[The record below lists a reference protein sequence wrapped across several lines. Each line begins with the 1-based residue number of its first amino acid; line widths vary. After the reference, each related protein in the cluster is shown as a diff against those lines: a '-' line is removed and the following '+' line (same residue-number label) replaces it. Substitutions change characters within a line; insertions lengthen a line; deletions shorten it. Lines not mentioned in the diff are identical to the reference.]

1 MPLRL
6 RFGKG
11 PGPRGRPWARKGVLL
26 LLLPAACG
34 FALLALSTSGIGL
47 AATRLQALGAAFAGL
62 RAMAVHDPRL
72 HRRVFA
78 AHSDRLLRGMDEAD
92 RDLLA
97 RALSDRNR
105 AYDRARWRY
114 GLTPVELGV
123 VIDGVEHR
131 FLSDEILF
139 NRYRRGHMSLFDSA
153 SFGNGREFLPWE
165 VFRSVQYDQ
174 LPRPLRQLIL
184 QIQIDRYRRYLE
196 PSLWPGIGVREWRT
210 VPDPVLKIAAYR
222 MVRHWTGVYAP
233 EGMRREEAAR
243 ILASIGR
250 VESQFDLDKMVHRD
264 PATGRADLGFLQIS
278 EPLRRRLRGLPEF
291 RDCSD
296 SDFLKPWVSIRAGAY
311 SFFSIF
317 LEGAGGDVLE
327 AIGHYN
333 AGRYGP
339 RERAEKY
346 LEAVAGQLQRAFV
359 SRRYSP
365 TLRFILTTAHGDYFR
380 GVEEDRLYP
389 VRGAPSASK
398 GKR

>member
-11 PGPRGRPWARKGVLL
+11 PVPSGKSWAGKWCLL
-26 LLLPAACG
+26 LVPAACAVG
-34 FALLALSTSGIGL
+34 LLALSVSGIGRPT
-47 AATRLQALGAAFAGL
+47 TRLQALSGAFAGL

-72 HRRVFA
+72 HRRVFT
-78 AHSDRLLRGMDEAD
+78 SYSNRLVQGMDKAD
-92 RDLLA
+92 QDLLA
-97 RALSDRNR
+97 RALSDGNR

-114 GLTPVELGV
+114 GLMPVELGI

-139 NRYRRGHMSLFDSA
+139 NRYRRNYLDLRDSS
-153 SFGNGREFLPWE
+153 SFGTRGEFLPWE
-165 VFRSVQYDQ
+165 MFRSVQYDQ
-174 LPRPLRQLIL
+174 LPRPLGQLIL
-184 QIQIDRYRRYLE
+184 QLQIDRYRRYLQ
-196 PSLWPGIGVREWRT
+196 PSLWPGIGVQEWRT

-222 MVRHWTGVYAP
+222 MVRYWAGIYAP

-243 ILASIGR
+243 IVASIGR
-250 VESQFDLDKMVHRD
+250 VESLFDLDKMVHRD

-278 EPLRRRLRGLPEF
+278 EPLRRRLRGLSEF

-333 AGRYGP
+333 AGRHGP
-339 RERAEKY
+339 RERAEEY
-346 LEAVAGQLQRAFV
+346 LEAVAGQFQRAFV
-359 SRRYSP
+359 RRTYSP
-365 TLRFILTTAHGDYFR
+365 TLRFILMTAHGDYVR
-380 GVEEDRLYP
+380 GVEEDRLYAAQ
-389 VRGAPSASK
+389 RSQSASK

>member
-11 PGPRGRPWARKGVLL
+11 PGPRGTSWARKGVFL

-34 FALLALSTSGIGL
+34 FGLLALSASGIGR
-47 AATRLQALGAAFAGL
+47 ATARLQALSGAFAGL
-62 RAMAVHDPRL
+62 RAMVVHDPGL
-72 HRRVFA
+72 HRRIFA
-78 AHSDRLLRGMDEAD
+78 AHSNRLVRGMDETD

-114 GLTPVELGV
+114 GLTPVEIGV

-139 NRYRRGHMSLFDSA
+139 NRYRRSHLDLLDSA
-153 SFGNGREFLPWE
+153 SFGNRGEFLPWE
-165 VFRSVQYDQ
+165 MFRSVQYDQ
-174 LPRPLRQLIL
+174 LPRPLGQLIL
-184 QIQIDRYRRYLE
+184 QLQIDRYRRYLE
-196 PSLWPGIGVREWRT
+196 PSLWPGIGVEEWGT

-222 MVRHWTGVYAP
+222 MVRHWAGVYAP

-243 ILASIGR
+243 IVASIGR
-250 VESQFDLDKMVHRD
+250 VESLFDLDKMVHRD

-278 EPLRRRLRGLPEF
+278 EPLRRRLRGVSEF
-291 RDCSD
+291 EDCSD
-296 SDFLKPWVSIRAGAY
+296 GDFLKPWVSIRAGAY

-333 AGRYGP
+333 AGRHGP

-346 LEAVAGQLQRAFV
+346 LEAVAGQFRRAFV
-359 SRRYSP
+359 RRTYSP
-365 TLRFILTTAHGDYFR
+365 TLRFILTTAHGDYVR
-380 GVEEDRLYP
+380 GVEEDRLYA
-389 VRGAPSASK
+389 VRGSPSASN

>member
-11 PGPRGRPWARKGVLL
+11 PGPRVRPWARKGVLL
-26 LLLPAACG
+26 LLPAACG
-34 FALLALSTSGIGL
+34 FGLLALSASGIGR
-47 AATRLQALGAAFAGL
+47 ATARLPALGGAFAGL

-114 GLTPVELGV
+114 GLTPVEIGV

-165 VFRSVQYDQ
+165 LFRSVQYDQ
-174 LPRPLRQLIL
+174 LPRPLQQLIL

-250 VESQFDLDKMVHRD
+250 VESLFDLDKMVHRD

-333 AGRYGP
+333 AGRHGS

-346 LEAVAGQLQRAFV
+346 LEAVTGQFQRAFV

-365 TLRFILTTAHGDYFR
+365 TLRFLLTTAHGDYFR

-389 VRGAPSASK
+389 VRGFPPASK